1 MGVCACQVLL
11 EMCFARGQ
19 DLTALQGDEAM
30 QEALALTSTG
40 SKAGLLAAG
49 GKHRR
54 SSGRRSSSGSSPK
67 AFLPP
72 TDPKIAEAAAVKQ
85 LAEQLKQAQRLLQS
99 KEEELKKK
107 QEEARALAFKAE
119 VGRELGRV
127 DDVLGR

>member
-1 MGVCACQVLL
+1 MSITQVLL

-19 DLTALQGDEAM
+19 DLTALQGDEAV
-30 QEALALTSTG
+30 QDALALTSAG
-40 SKAGLLAAG
+40 SKASLLTAG

-54 SSGRRSSSGSSPK
+54 SGRRSSSGSSPK

-107 QEEARALAFKAE
+107 QEEARALASKAE
-119 VGRELGRV
+119 VGRQAGSRPTGRWLG
-127 DDVLGR
+127 